1 MGFFSSIVNFVKN
14 VVKAVFGFVAKFM
27 NSVFGSPV
35 IAALAMLVL
44 AICFIGPAAFMSF
57 VSNPA
62 LLLVPGEGWI
72 LASLISNVLIQV
84 LTLVCPSVGR
94 AIGYA
99 FGILSFIIGGM
110 NIYSLYQTGGWSG
123 LSMLS
128 TWTSGMG
135 GLEIGGYT
143 LLATDM
149 YAIFSIAT
157 LTSWL
162 ALVTAAA
169 DGTDSQGNPKSA
181 YARAFVDGFFAVP
194 EVVAGGADSATSALF
209 GTASTAILWIGAGL
223 LGYAYLSSDKT
234 KVNVAVPVDKGEGL
248 YGGQALLR

>member
-1 MGFFSSIVNFVKN
+1 MGFFSSIVNFVKS

-35 IAALAMLVL
+35 VAALAMLVL

-149 YAIFSIAT
+149 YAIFAIAT
-157 LTSWL
+157 ITSWL
-162 ALVTAAA
+162 ALITAAA
-169 DGTDSQGNPKSA
+169 EGTDAQGNPKSA

-194 EVVAGGADSATSALF
+194 EVVADGADAATGALF
-209 GTASTAILWIGAGL
+209 GKASNTLLLIGAGL
-223 LGYAYLSSDKT
+223 LGYAYLSSSKT
-234 KVNVAVPVDKGEGL
+234 KVGVTIPSAPAGES
-248 YGGQALLR
+248 YGG